1 MKEPKIFIISG
12 PSGSG
17 KDTVI
22 RGILKK
28 FPDLVMIKS
37 YTTRAKRKSDEVGN
51 RHFVNKIKFGQMIKN
66 NEFLEYKKFCG
77 NLYGRT
83 KKDIVVPLK
92 RGKNLIMEVDV
103 KGTLDYQNIFGGRV
117 VAIFVKYQNPQQLV
131 KRIKKTRPEISQ
143 RDLANRLKIMAE
155 ELKYEKYY
163 NHSVINPE
171 GHPEKAIDKVSKII
185 SVYTSGV

>member
-1 MKEPKIFIISG
+1 MNKAKIIIISG

-28 FPDLVMIKS
+28 FPSLVMVKS
-37 YTTRAKRKSDEVGN
+37 YTTRPKRKSDEVGN
-51 RHFVNKIKFGQMIKN
+51 RYFVNKIKFEQMIKN

-83 KKDIVVPLK
+83 KKDIMDLLEH
-92 RGKNLIMEVDV
+92 GKYLIMEVDV
-103 KGTLDYQNIFGGRV
+103 KGTLDYQKIFDGRIV
-117 VAIFVKYQNPQQLV
+117 TIFVKYQNPQQLV

-143 RDLANRLKIMAE
+143 SDLANRLKTMAE

-171 GHPEKAIDKVSKII
+171 GHPEKATEEVAKII
-185 SVYTSGV
+185 RGKLKI